1 MRNEKLKEQKNL
13 PKKINALIKDIEDI
27 NSIMIQ
33 LNIPEKV
40 LEKEVKIFGNGCH
53 VILPKE
59 YANKNAKI
67 IINNKQEIKKS
78 LCFTHT

>member
-1 MRNEKLKEQKNL
+1 MTNGKSKGQKNL
-13 PKKINALIKDIEDI
+13 PKKINALIKEIKEI
-27 NSIMIQ
+27 NQIMMQ

-53 VILPKE
+53 VVLPKE

-67 IINNKQEIKKS
+67 IIHNKQEI
-78 LCFTHT
+78 